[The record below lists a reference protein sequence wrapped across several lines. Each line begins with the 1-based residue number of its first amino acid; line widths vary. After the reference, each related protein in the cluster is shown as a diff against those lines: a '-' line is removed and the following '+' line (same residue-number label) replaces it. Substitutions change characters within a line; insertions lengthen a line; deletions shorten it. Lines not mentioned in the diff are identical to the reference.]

1 MSRPLGGTVALV
13 TGAGTR
19 LGRAIAEGL
28 GAAGADV
35 AVHFH
40 ANRAGAEETASAIR
54 VDGNR
59 AEVFEADL
67 TRAEA
72 PAALARAVEAKLGP
86 VGVLVNSASL
96 LVHGAFEA
104 LSPETLERLW
114 ALNLRA
120 PVLLTQAIVPGMR
133 ARGRGDVV
141 NIVDLAG
148 TSQVWKDA
156 AAYQATRAALWHLT
170 RSLALELAPQVRVN
184 AVAPGLVLP
193 PPSMPAASVEALVAR
208 IPQKRSI
215 PPREIVEAV
224 LFCLTGPR
232 GVTGQLLTVD
242 GGRSLST
249 S

>member
-1 MSRPLGGTVALV
+1 VALV

-40 ANRAGAEETASAIR
+40 QNRAGADEAVASIK

-59 AEVFEADL
+59 AEAFDGDL
-67 TRAEA
+67 TRADA
-72 PAALARAVEAKLGP
+72 PAALAKAVEAKLGP
-86 VGVLVNSASL
+86 VDLLVNSASL
-96 LVHGAFEA
+96 LVHGAFTE

-114 ALNLRA
+114 ALNVRA
-120 PVLLTQAIVPGMR
+120 PVLLTQALVPGFV
-133 ARGRGDVV
+133 ARGKGEVV

-148 TSQVWKDA
+148 TTQIWRDA
-156 AAYQATRAALWHLT
+156 AAYQSTRAALWNLT
-170 RSLALELAPQVRVN
+170 QSLALELAPIVRVN

-193 PPSMPAASVEALVAR
+193 PPSMSGDTVEKLTAR

-215 PPREIVEAV
+215 APREIVEAV
-224 LFCLTGPR
+224 LFCLTGPK
-232 GVTGQLLTVD
+232 GMTGQLVTVD
-242 GGRSLST
+242 GGRHLST